1 MSESLFI
8 ITALPILSST
18 HTTPQLYLF
27 IPFSFLSR
35 NYDKALKLLQRATAM
50 PAKRAA
56 YHDKSEPVQNR
67 LFRSLRV
74 WSMYADLEESLGTFE
89 VGHEQF
95 GMCMRVLLLHSIL
108 RVFFM
113 CVFM

>member
-1 MSESLFI
+1 MLGMGMGL
-8 ITALPILSST
+8 AGDDGQRLSSHDFST
-18 HTTPQLYLF
+18 LLIPL
-27 IPFSFLSR
+27 IPFSSFFLSLSLSLSR

-56 YHDKSEPVQNR
+56 YYDKSEPVQNR

-89 VGHEQF
+89 VGH
-95 GMCMRVLLLHSIL
+95 V
-108 RVFFM
+108 
-113 CVFM
+113 

>member
-1 MSESLFI
+1 M
-8 ITALPILSST
+8 LST
-18 HTTPQLYLF
+18 CFAYNVA
-27 IPFSFLSR
+27 R
-35 NYDKALKLLQRATAM
+35 CYDRALKLLQRATAM

-89 VGHEQF
+89 VLQ
-95 GMCMRVLLLHSIL
+95 
-108 RVFFM
+108 
-113 CVFM
+113 

>member
-1 MSESLFI
+1 M
-8 ITALPILSST
+8 
-18 HTTPQLYLF
+18 
-27 IPFSFLSR
+27 
-35 NYDKALKLLQRATAM
+35 QRATAM

-89 VGHEQF
+89 VIF
-95 GMCMRVLLLHSIL
+95 PPMYIR
-108 RVFFM
+108 R
-113 CVFM
+113 

>member
-1 MSESLFI
+1 MS
-8 ITALPILSST
+8 SS
-18 HTTPQLYLF
+18 
-27 IPFSFLSR
+27 SLSR

-89 VGHEQF
+89 VGHVHNY
-95 GMCMRVLLLHSIL
+95 GYSNNNYYYDS
-108 RVFFM
+108 
-113 CVFM
+113 

>member
-1 MSESLFI
+1 M
-8 ITALPILSST
+8 LSS
-18 HTTPQLYLF
+18 
-27 IPFSFLSR
+27 PFCR

-89 VGHEQF
+89 VDH
-95 GMCMRVLLLHSIL
+95 MH
-108 RVFFM
+108 
-113 CVFM
+113 